1 MAEPTDESFIEKTE
15 VLYNPDEIVRRTV
28 EQCNTLK
35 FTMDSCTDVNGPS
48 MLVIPNHPVTNACI
62 DMKNRGVKMRFI
74 TEITKDNIKYCRQ
87 LMKIAEIRHLD
98 EVKGNFGIGDKR
110 VYHAGATSS
119 ESGPPSELI
128 VSTVKAIVDQQQYF
142 FEMLWYRAIPAE
154 QRIKEIEEGIEPTK
168 TEIIQDTTVSISRAY
183 DIIKSAKEQV
193 LVIWAT
199 SRTFIIGMNASI
211 DKIYSDAIRNGATVK
226 LLIPYGDRVET
237 IVKDLKKLVPEIDI
251 KIADK
256 SLETKITIL
265 IVDKRK
271 VMTWELRDD
280 KIENPFEAGGLATY
294 SNNKSIA
301 SSYATIFETFW
312 KQTELHE
319 QLQNFNK
326 MQNDFVNIA
335 AHELRTPIQPI
346 IGLSGLLTNSQHIEQ
361 KEREMLNIIIR
372 NAKRLQQL
380 TEDILDITRIES
392 KSLQLKREQFNLSE
406 ILRNAISDFQNQLSK
421 EHKDTNLDLEF
432 IEPKNDI
439 LVEADK
445 GRINQIVS
453 NLLSN
458 AIKFTDHGNVSIMAI
473 CNEHKAIVSIKDT
486 GPGIDPVIL
495 PRLFTKFATK
505 STTGTGLGL
514 YISKNIIEAHSG
526 RIWAENNTDAK
537 GATFYFSLPLY
548 GL

>member
-1 MAEPTDESFIEKTE
+1 VSSPNGLEEKTE

-392 KSLQLKREQFNLSE
+392 KSLQLKKEQFNLSE